1 MKIVKPSEIL
11 EKANDSTTINRYH
24 NGYMVECNGRTKD
37 GDYKYLKLVTETL
50 DDVFDIM
57 EDYNTLPLD
66 D

>member
-11 EKANDSTTINRYH
+11 EKANDCATVYRYH
-24 NGYMVECNGRTKD
+24 NGYMVECNGRNKD
-37 GDYKYLKLVTETL
+37 GDYKYLKLIAETIN
-50 DDVFDIM
+50 DVFAIL